1 MQAEGL
7 IEKFFKTFEKRRFAE
22 QGCMLAQ
29 SCFIKS
35 RLGGFKP
42 ADSLA

>member
-7 IEKFFKTFEKRRFAE
+7 IEKSFKPLEEGRLAE
-22 QGCMLAQ
+22 QGCVLAQ
-29 SCFIKS
+29 DGFIKS

-42 ADSLA
+42 SDSFA